1 MVLVLVSILI
11 SAAPCDL
18 AVHTSNPQLS
28 WFFADWCKVQAWH
41 TAEHHLAPMNV
52 SDAIDAL
59 SGLQCDD
66 IRSEFSWIGFNI
78 IKDIRTFAERVCS
91 DVYPIPVDCQAPDNE
106 TEPHVVVE
114 SRYFLANPVLCPCGI
129 GARSCAFI
137 RGVCPHAQGSYHY
150 LEIVQQVQIAAR
162 IVAGYDHRVAL
173 HRMKNLSF
181 MEAMDTCVQQYAGRA
196 MDGSFRRSFVDT
208 FNSYNTAV
216 QRRGMQLKAERRIKC
231 SLLENL
237 DVVNDVPAWRDTYCS
252 STEA

>member
-1 MVLVLVSILI
+1 MVLVMISILV

-52 SDAIDAL
+52 SDAIAAL
-59 SGLQCDD
+59 SGLQCDHTVPGASWD
-66 IRSEFSWIGFNI
+66 AFNLLRNFRS
-78 IKDIRTFAERVCS
+78 FAQRVCS
-91 DVYPIPVDCQAPDNE
+91 DVYPIPVECQAPDTA

-114 SRYFLANPVLCPCGI
+114 SRYFLANPVLCPCGF
-129 GARSCAFI
+129 GPRFCAFLPE
-137 RGVCPHAQGSYHY
+137 VCPHAQGSFHY
-150 LEIVQQVQIAAR
+150 IDIANRVQIAAR

-196 MDGSFRRSFVDT
+196 TDGSLRRSFVDT
-208 FNSYNTAV
+208 FNSYNMEV
-216 QRRGMQLKAERRIKC
+216 QRREIELKAERRIKC

-237 DVVNDVPAWRDTYCS
+237 DIVNDVPVWRNTYCK
-252 STEA
+252 